1 MTASPKPESEA
12 DAGHGLL
19 DGRLHLRQPAEG
31 YRAAIDPIFLAAAVP
46 AVAGQTVL
54 ELGFGVGTA
63 GLCLASRVEGVSVT
77 GVELQ
82 EDFVDLARR
91 NIEANDFADRVKVWA
106 ADIADLP
113 KEIRAETYDHVMMNP
128 PYFEPRS
135 SRASPLPS
143 KALANTEN
151 HLGLGDW
158 LEAGI
163 KRLRHRGSIT
173 VTHSAD
179 RLDDLLSELGERA
192 GSPEVYPL
200 WPKADRPA
208 KRIVVRAVKGG
219 RASLVMHP
227 GLVLHQQDGEYT
239 EAARR
244 ILWDAEGLPI

>member
-1 MTASPKPESEA
+1 MTASPNPEA
-12 DAGHGLL
+12 ATDAGHGLL
-19 DGRLHLRQPAEG
+19 DGRLHLHQPAEG
-31 YRAAIDPIFLAAAVP
+31 YRAAIDPVLLAAAVP
-46 AVAGQTVL
+46 AVAGQSVL
-54 ELGFGVGTA
+54 ELGFGVGTV
-63 GLCLASRVEGVSVT
+63 GLCLASRIEGVSVT
-77 GVELQ
+77 GVEVQ
-82 EDFVDLARR
+82 EDLAALARR
-91 NIEANDFADRVKVWA
+91 NIDTNHFADRVEVWA

-113 KEIRAETYDHVMMNP
+113 AEIRAETYDHVMMNP

-143 KALANTEN
+143 KALANTES

-163 KRLRHRGSIT
+163 RRLRHRGSIT
-173 VTHSAD
+173 VIHSAD
-179 RLDDLLSELGERA
+179 RLDELLSELGDRA
-192 GSPEVYPL
+192 GSPEIYPL

-227 GLVLHQQDGEYT
+227 GLVLHQADGEYT

-244 ILWDAEGLPI
+244 ILWGAEGLPI